1 MKLIFDE
8 NLAARLAHRFA
19 DLFPG
24 STDVTSAGL
33 DSTSDTEIWEFA
45 KAHDYVIVSKDKDFE
60 SLSVV
65 KGAPPKVILVQLGN
79 CSVQQIENCL
89 RRNAVLIGDF
99 VAHSTK
105 GLLVI
110 RS

>member
-1 MKLIFDE
+1 MH
-8 NLAARLAHRFA
+8 RLQ
-19 DLFPG
+19 DLFPE
-24 STDVTSAGL
+24 STDVTSEGL

-45 KAHDYVIVSKDKDFE
+45 KANGYVIVTKDTDFE

-79 CSVQQIENCL
+79 CSVQQIEDRL
-89 RRNAVLIGDF
+89 RRDAVLIGEF
-99 VAHSTK
+99 VAQSPK